1 MGRLAQL
8 PQGVPAVVLQQ
19 VQWSYIYSPSMLSS
33 PPVRDVSPSA
43 KVSRPAQGESLVRP
57 ASQGESPPVSAITL
71 RAGLAR
77 SLVVYA
83 LGTPS
88 AVLLLGLPTR
98 VYYSE
103 L

>member
-1 MGRLAQL
+1 
-8 PQGVPAVVLQQ
+8 
-19 VQWSYIYSPSMLSS
+19 MLST

-43 KVSRPAQGESLVRP
+43 KVSRPAKGESLVHPASQGESLVRPASQGESLVRP